1 MQRPL
6 LLLSVSA
13 LLVAC
18 ETTSNSS
25 ATANTDAGPRFS
37 WQKDAPATPA
47 AVDPARTAVVA
58 VSSQFGLLEISRAE
72 KAEPKTR
79 LQLTKSGKSVVVEVI
94 NSDEKTTIVGIVAGQ
109 AGVPEFKPGD
119 DITVA
124 VVAQ

>member
-13 LLVAC
+13 FLVAC

-25 ATANTDAGPRFS
+25 ATADAGPRFS

-58 VSSQFGLLEISRAE
+58 VNSQFGLLEISRAE

-79 LQLTKSGKSVVVEVI
+79 LQLTKSGKNVLVEVI
-94 NSDEKTTIVGIVAGQ
+94 KSDEKTTIVGIVAGQ
-109 AGVPEFKPGD
+109 AGVPEFKTGD